1 MKHCLSCHAYYASS
15 ITDCPTCG
23 FGPVL
28 VDGFHAY
35 AHDLAHGSSG
45 FKSSYFSEL
54 AHLEEA
60 NFWFRSRNRIILWA
74 LEEYCP
80 NFRSYLEI
88 GCGNGYVLA
97 GVSKLFPHA
106 TLHGSEIFTAGL
118 GFAASRLPA
127 VNLMQMDARNIPFA
141 EEFDVIGAFD
151 VLEHIEEDE
160 RVLGQIHAAL
170 MPHGFML
177 LTVPQH
183 TWLWSSLDEYA
194 CHIRRYAASGLHKKI
209 EAAGFQIVRTTSF
222 VTALL
227 PAMVL
232 SRFFRRKRTADRF
245 DATAELK
252 ISPWL
257 NSIFGKILD
266 AELACIKKGI
276 NLPVGGSRLVV
287 ARKINNQVA
296 ASQEGA

>member
-1 MKHCLSCHAYYASS
+1 MKLCLNCHVHYASS
-15 ITDCPTCG
+15 ITDCPACG

-28 VDGFHAY
+28 VDGFRAY
-35 AHDLAHGSSG
+35 ASDLAQGGSG
-45 FKSSYFSEL
+45 FKSSYFQEL
-54 AHLEEA
+54 AHLEEV

-74 LEEYCP
+74 LEEYCQ
-80 NFRSYLEI
+80 NFRSFLEI
-88 GCGNGYVLA
+88 GCGNGYVLT
-97 GVSKLFPHA
+97 GVSKRFPHA

-118 GFAASRLPA
+118 GFAANRLPA

-151 VLEHIEEDE
+151 VLEHIEADE

-183 TWLWSSLDEYA
+183 TWLWSPLDEYA

-227 PAMVL
+227 PAMML
-232 SRFFRRKRTADRF
+232 SRFFQRRWTADRF

-257 NSIFGKILD
+257 NSIFGKILG
-266 AELACIKKGI
+266 AELVCIKKGI
-276 NLPVGGSRLVV
+276 NLPVGGSRLIV
-287 ARKINNQVA
+287 ARKISNLVTT
-296 ASQEGA
+296 SQEGA